1 MSPIEEIV
9 VYQSSL
15 SPTICLCHWGSKSD
29 LVVKCDAVLC
39 FDSVNSIPFLV
50 TWNKL
55 FRCESYKLWMQ
66 MMCEGGVGGDS
77 SIQSFV
83 CLFVCTNVQLI
94 VVCLFF
100 ITYLFTLT
108 SAFYTI
114 FCRLTRMFF
123 SQYAAGFLFY
133 YGKKIQRQT
142 MCIYVFNGYASVSV
156 LCVLLCLNF
165 WRSVG
170 VEVGGRGIFLYDM
183 RMKSIRSML
192 VCCSAAFSPIC
203 YYCCFCCYSFG

>member
-29 LVVKCDAVLC
+29 LVVMCDAVLC
-39 FDSVNSIPFLV
+39 LDSVNSIPFLV

-66 MMCEGGVGGDS
+66 MMCEGVGEFES
-77 SIQSFV
+77 LIR
-83 CLFVCTNVQLI
+83 LFVCTNVQLI

-123 SQYAAGFLFY
+123 SQCAAGFLFY

-142 MCIYVFNGYASVSV
+142 MCVYVFNGYASVSV

>member
-1 MSPIEEIV
+1 M
-9 VYQSSL
+9 
-15 SPTICLCHWGSKSD
+15 
-29 LVVKCDAVLC
+29 CDAVLC
-39 FDSVNSIPFLV
+39 LDSVNSIPFLV

-66 MMCEGGVGGDS
+66 MMCEGVGEFES
-77 SIQSFV
+77 LFR
-83 CLFVCTNVQLI
+83 LFVCTNVQLI

-123 SQYAAGFLFY
+123 SQCAAGFLFY

-142 MCIYVFNGYASVSV
+142 MCVYVFNGYASVSV

-165 WRSVG
+165 WRS
-170 VEVGGRGIFLYDM
+170 GRKRNIPLRHAHEIDTFHARL
-183 RMKSIRSML
+183 L
-192 VCCSAAFSPIC
+192 
-203 YYCCFCCYSFG
+203 FCCLLSDLLLLLFLLL

>member
-1 MSPIEEIV
+1 MSPIEGIV

-29 LVVKCDAVLC
+29 LVVMCDAVLC
-39 FDSVNSIPFLV
+39 LDSINSIPFLV

-142 MCIYVFNGYASVSV
+142 MCVYVFNGYASVSV
-156 LCVLLCLNF
+156 FCCA
-165 WRSVG
+165 WISG
-170 VEVGGRGIFLYDM
+170 GVGGRGIFLYDM

-192 VCCSAAFSPIC
+192 VCCSVAFSPIC